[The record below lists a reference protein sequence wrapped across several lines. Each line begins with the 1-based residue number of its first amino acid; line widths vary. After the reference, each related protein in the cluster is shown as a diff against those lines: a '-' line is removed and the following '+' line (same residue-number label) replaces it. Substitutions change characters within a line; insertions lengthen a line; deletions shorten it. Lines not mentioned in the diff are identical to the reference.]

1 MNRIFQ
7 YRPTAAV
14 QGAIWMLLAAVSFA
28 GMGGCI
34 RYLAETGTHP
44 LVSGFFRSL
53 LGMLFLTPW
62 IMRIGLDFIR
72 TERHGLFCARGL
84 VSMAGQSLYFISIA
98 FLPMADAVS
107 LTFTAPL
114 FGTLLAALFLG
125 EVLHLRRTG
134 AMLAGFC
141 GVLIVL
147 RPGFSEVTLL
157 TATPLFAAVC
167 IAAIWVLVKKL
178 SETEPAE
185 RVLFY
190 MVAYTLPFSFV
201 ASLFYWTTPGWQD
214 VPWLVGMAICG
225 NFGQYAMARA
235 YGKADATAIFP
246 YDFARLPF
254 TAIIAFFLFAQEPL
268 IWTWIGGALI
278 FASSAYI
285 THREAKLRGTAK
297 ALPASSAAG
306 D

>member
-1 MNRIFQ
+1 MSRFLSH
-7 YRPTAAV
+7 RPGAAV
-14 QGAIWMLLAAVSFA
+14 QGAIWMLLAAAAFA

-34 RYLAETGTHP
+34 RYLAESGIHP
-44 LVSGFFRSL
+44 LVAGFFRSL
-53 LGMLFLTPW
+53 LGILFLTPW
-62 IMRIGLDFIR
+62 IMRMGMDFMR
-72 TERHGLFCARGL
+72 TERHGLFCVRGL
-84 VSMAGQSLYFISIA
+84 ISMGGQSLYFISIA

-114 FGTLLAALFLG
+114 FGTLLAAMLLG
-125 EVLHLRRTG
+125 EVLRLRRAG
-134 AMLAGFC
+134 AMLMGFC
-141 GVLIVL
+141 GALIVL
-147 RPGFSEVTLL
+147 RPGFNEVTLL
-157 TATPLFAAVC
+157 TATPILAAVC
-167 IAAIWVLVKKL
+167 IAAIWILVKML

-190 MVAYTLPFSFV
+190 MVAYTLPFSFI
-201 ASLFYWTTPGWQD
+201 ASLFYWTTPGWSD

-278 FASSAYI
+278 FGSSAYI

-297 ALPASSAAG
+297 VLPASGAAG